1 LRRAKAEAAR
11 AEADRARQE
20 MEEHMRAAA
29 KGNDALRRLAL
40 CFATSAASVVV
51 SFGLGAMQL
60 GATAGP
66 VISAVASCVICMAG
80 LAHTWKAKAESIFD
94 LLNKVFG
101 KLTDAVLK
109 VLDTIDDVLQGPL
122 DKLDGL
128 IDATIEEQK
137 PTLAKM
143 QQFED
148 AIKKLDPDFDI
159 PDPQDLKKPLDGCEA
174 MIDDIMETAKRE
186 APERLAEA
194 VRSTLVGWLA
204 TSRTAFQGVV
214 VYAPLMLVFLL
225 NLAVALGQVALAGS
239 PGAGASDGPAT
250 EELVSPRR
258 LRGSVQAAPAAAA
271 RAGFI
276 EREDALA
283 AEAQGQ
289 LMACVQPALLQA
301 ALSILQTLAAMLLAQ
316 MPRICGIANR
326 QIEALQADLNSR
338 LNKRVEGAVD
348 SVFGQA
354 FGEVK
359 GKADEFFPKF
369 TDSVQK
375 LRGAMEQAAKLQ
387 AAAGAAAGVA
397 KRFGF

>member
-1 LRRAKAEAAR
+1 
-11 AEADRARQE
+11 
-20 MEEHMRAAA
+20 
-29 KGNDALRRLAL
+29 
-40 CFATSAASVVV
+40 
-51 SFGLGAMQL
+51 MQL

-80 LAHTWKAKAESIFD
+80 LAHTWKAKSDAIFD
-94 LLNKVFG
+94 GLLNKVFG

-122 DKLDGL
+122 DKVDGL
-128 IDATIEEQK
+128 IDGMIEEQK

-148 AIKKLDPDFDI
+148 AIRKLDPDFDI

-186 APERLAEA
+186 APERLEEA

-204 TSRTAFQGVV
+204 TSRTAFQGLVV
-214 VYAPLMLVFLL
+214 CAPLTLVFLL

-239 PGAGASDGPAT
+239 LGAGAPGGPAT

-258 LRGSVQAAPAAAA
+258 LRGS
-271 RAGFI
+271 AGSTG
-276 EREDALA
+276 REEALA
-283 AEAQGQ
+283 AEAQCQ
-289 LMACVQPALLQA
+289 LMACVQPALVQA

-326 QIEALQADLNSR
+326 QIEALEADLNSR

-348 SVFGQA
+348 SVFSQA

-359 GKADEFFPKF
+359 GKADEFFPRF

-375 LRGAMEQAAKLQ
+375 LRGSMEQAAKLQ
-387 AAAGAAAGVA
+387 AAAGVA
-397 KRFGF
+397 KKFGF